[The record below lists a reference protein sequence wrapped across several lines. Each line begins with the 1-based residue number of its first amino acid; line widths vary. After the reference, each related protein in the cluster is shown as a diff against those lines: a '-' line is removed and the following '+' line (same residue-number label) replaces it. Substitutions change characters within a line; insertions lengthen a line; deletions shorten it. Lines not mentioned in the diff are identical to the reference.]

1 MDYLLLIRLDQFTAV
16 CCVMGSFGRA
26 GFQDYETLIM
36 VWWHFLV
43 NGAAWQRFAKYEI
56 FGVLCGSA

>member
-1 MDYLLLIRLDQFTAV
+1 MGYLLLIRLDQLWVVLAGPRGFARDR
-16 CCVMGSFGRA
+16 S

-43 NGAAWQRFAKYEI
+43 NGAAWQGFAKYEI
-56 FGVLCGSA
+56 CGSA